1 MNYPKSIE
9 NLISMLTKLPT
20 VGPKTAERYV
30 FYLLQQSGEDLQKFA
45 QTIAEL
51 KEKTIV
57 CKTCHAVSNSSPC
70 EICSNQK
77 RNRSTICIVAST
89 RDLIAM
95 ENTKEY
101 NGIYHVLGG
110 NIDPIKGIN
119 PEQLNIR
126 SLFKKIENNNIEEI
140 IIALNPTM
148 EGETTSMYLIKE
160 IKKIKNIKRPE
171 GIKISRLAKGLPS
184 GFNIEYADELTL
196 SSALKYRNKIE

>member
-1 MNYPKSIE
+1 
-9 NLISMLTKLPT
+9 MLTRLPT

-57 CKTCHAVSNSSPC
+57 CKICHAVSNTSPC
-70 EICSNQK
+70 EICSDQK
-77 RNRSTICIVAST
+77 RNKNVFCVVANT

-101 NGIYHVLGG
+101 QGLYHVLGG
-110 NIDPIKGIN
+110 NIDPIKGIG
-119 PEQLNIR
+119 PEQLNVK
-126 SLFKKIENNNIEEI
+126 SLFKKVNNNIEEI

-148 EGETTSMYLIKE
+148 EGETTAMYLVKE
-160 IKKIKNIKRPE
+160 LQDIFTKFNKNIQSAPKV
-171 GIKISRLAKGLPS
+171 KISRLAKGLPS